1 LKEWTEILL
10 HPDDTL
16 EMAIKVLHSGGKRI
30 ILIVEENRKLLGTV
44 TDGDIR
50 RAIIRHV
57 EMDCMIKEVMNNTPT
72 TALKSDQL
80 NLIMSKMISGDLLH
94 MPIVDEQGVLVG
106 LETLQH
112 LIEKRQYDNPV
123 FLIAG
128 GFGTRLYPL
137 TETTPKPLLNVGT
150 RPILETIIIQFIEAG
165 FHNFYISTHYK
176 SDMIYDYFGDG
187 STWGVKIEYLYEENP
202 LGTAGSLGLLPNDMP
217 NNLPILMMNADLLTK
232 VDFVNLLD
240 FHSEQGG
247 IATMCIRQYDFQVP
261 YGVVNIE
268 EQHVV
273 KITEKPVQKFFV
285 NAGIYVLNPKLL
297 KNIDGTTYL
306 NMPNLLETQVKEGE
320 VVNVFPIH
328 EYWLDIGRMDEYKKA
343 NRDIYTFF

>member
-1 LKEWTEILL
+1 MFNWHKSILKQTDTMQSAIDILNNEAL
-10 HPDDTL
+10 RIVMIVDDNDSL
-16 EMAIKVLHSGGKRI
+16 V
-30 ILIVEENRKLLGTV
+30 GTI